1 MWLELT
7 QQANNQAVWVNTD
20 LVTHVISADA
30 TNERAGSKLVLL
42 NSAEIVVK
50 ESLDR
55 IMERL
60 QLG

>member
-1 MWLELT
+1 MWLELA
-7 QQANNQAVWVNTD
+7 QSANNQAICVNTD
-20 LVTHVISADA
+20 LVTHIVSADPID
-30 TNERAGSKLVLL
+30 ERSGGKLVLL

-50 ESLDR
+50 ESFDR